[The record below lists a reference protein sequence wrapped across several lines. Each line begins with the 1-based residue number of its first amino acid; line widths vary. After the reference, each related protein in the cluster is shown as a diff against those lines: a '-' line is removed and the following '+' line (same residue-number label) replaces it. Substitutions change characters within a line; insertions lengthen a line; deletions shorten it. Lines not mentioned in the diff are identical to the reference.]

1 MAQPVDV
8 NALRGA
14 LLELHR
20 LLLHAQRREMEQ
32 QLGRPMGP
40 SELLQAATEDLRF
53 SWLNEIFSPLAALD
67 AARAEGDERALAESV
82 ARIRE
87 LLAEP
92 DESTGFGR
100 RYMRALHDHPDA
112 ALLHRDVI
120 AALG

>member
-1 MAQPVDV
+1 MEPTADV
-8 NALRGA
+8 NALRTA

-20 LLLHAQRREMEQ
+20 TLLHAQRREMEQ

-40 SELLQAATEDLRF
+40 AELMQAATDDLRF

-67 AARAEGDERALAESV
+67 GARADDDAAALADAV
-82 ARIRE
+82 GRIRA

-100 RYMRALHDHPDA
+100 RYVQALHDHPDA
-112 ALLHRDVI
+112 ALLHRDVV